1 MTIRNLSTS
10 LALVCFSLGIG
21 CAGEPGD
28 EPEAAASR
36 VPADPSGEPPLAEWQ
51 DWLAGE
57 VARVERERPAQVN
70 ELRAATPVA
79 TRAGH
84 PRFTNAALESPGA
97 AALAAPGAAALA
109 APGAAALLL
118 DRLSRGTD
126 PAPVRAALAE
136 ALPRAGGAYAAVLV
150 GLMAKEP
157 DPEVRVVMVGALRRA
172 AAEPALAGLRAA
184 LEDSDPRVRAAAA
197 EVASRRPDGATLAD
211 PLLARLA
218 DDSAEVQLAATRSLG
233 ALGVEAAFPA
243 LQGRLKDMSPG
254 TAELRLHSL
263 RALVRIDATRAAGLP
278 ELTALRDD
286 PDPKVAAAARRI
298 TAD

>member
-1 MTIRNLSTS
+1 MTNRNHSTP
-10 LALVCFSLGIG
+10 LALVVFLLGIG
-21 CAGEPGD
+21 CAVEPGD
-28 EPEAAASR
+28 EPEAAGSR
-36 VPADPSGEPPLAEWQ
+36 VPADLADPAGEPPLAEWQ
-51 DWLAGE
+51 DWLAVE
-57 VARVERERPAQVN
+57 VTRAERERPAQVA

-84 PRFTNAALESPGA
+84 PRFTTAALESPGT
-97 AALAAPGAAALA
+97 
-109 APGAAALLL
+109 AALLL

-136 ALPRAGGAYAAVLV
+136 ALPRADGAYGAALV
-150 GLMAKEP
+150 GMMAKES
-157 DPEVRVVMVGALRRA
+157 DPEVRVAMVGSLRRA
-172 AAEPALAGLRAA
+172 AAEPALAGLRTA
-184 LEDSDPRVRAAAA
+184 LADTDPRVRAAAA
-197 EVASRRPDGATLAD
+197 EVAARRPDGAALTD

-218 DDSAEVQLAATRSLG
+218 DDSAEVVLAATRSLG

-263 RALVRIDATRAAGLP
+263 RALVRIDAARAAGLP

-286 PDPKVAAAARRI
+286 PDPRIVEAAARAMAR
-298 TAD
+298 